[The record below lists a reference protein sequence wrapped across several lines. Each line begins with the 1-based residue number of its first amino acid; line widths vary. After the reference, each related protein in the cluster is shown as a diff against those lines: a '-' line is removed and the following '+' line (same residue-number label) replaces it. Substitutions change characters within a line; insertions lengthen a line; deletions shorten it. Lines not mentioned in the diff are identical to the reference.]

1 MEFECCLYFF
11 SYLSKSTNIEN
22 RLQIRPILYSSQ
34 PIRLQIFFRVSD
46 NTSFSSFSTFCV
58 FCFELHVLNQDINI
72 CVIIIKRSSCYV
84 ILSSLYKNS
93 GSSHRKSSME
103 KLLLKIW
110 QYSQENNC
118 VGVSF

>member
-1 MEFECCLYFF
+1 MEFECCIFF
-11 SYLSKSTNIEN
+11 FLIYQRVQILKADYKYHQYCTPLSQSDC
-22 RLQIRPILYSSQ
+22 RF
-34 PIRLQIFFRVSD
+34 FFRVSD

-58 FCFELHVLNQDINI
+58 FCFELNVLNQDINI